1 MAKTI
6 DTIPEPF
13 PSTLRS
19 GIRQDADG
27 TLGAF
32 RYRFD
37 AVEADR
43 IGGGE
48 KNRWEDARSKEMV
61 FHEFVMHCSLLLH
74 DGLNRRV
81 FMGIPDRP

>member
-1 MAKTI
+1 MCFVVSIRT
-6 DTIPEPF
+6 
-13 PSTLRS
+13 SLRH
-19 GIRQDADG
+19 
-27 TLGAF
+27 
-32 RYRFD
+32 RFD